1 MGTPNMYRL
10 DALRIPGVVAVRRI
24 LGLDYVHVINASGD
38 DLYVTGF
45 GLPLGES
52 LLPENLFSD
61 KEWFQKNA
69 VRMRGS
75 ATCYRVRTR
84 PIRNLQRDIVLKWN
98 RMGQN
103 VPVQDVE
110 EDIADFEFN
119 SPFEEF
125 SLLMEL
131 KNTRYESPG
140 AIYTHKPLAIFVPHQ
155 RKDLD
160 RLGRREYKMLPLIEA
175 HKELELDMHRSYAV
189 IYEWIK
195 GIDAVEAEEQGFLD
209 ERGMVDLT
217 VGCERKLRSKGFV
230 VHDRKPHHLIVRPRR
245 DGTLATDRNGE
256 ILYGLVDFE
265 LLKRTPQ
272 REDLMRDSK
281 RKLYFL
287 RKLERFN
294 VSPSPFPEHL
304 KQVVILG
311 VDYVYGDAASTK
323 GKLWVLGKS
332 PDLFDYF
339 IPERWEV
346 TPRVRLRVS
355 NEVYYT
361 KTKDNIHIVWRVS
374 NVGSKPDM
382 DPFDARELRVLRAG
396 YNSPFEEI
404 SLALYLR
411 SKGISTI
418 SPLAVYMTGHR
429 VEMADFLFDE
439 SRYQKYSDLLNDEG
453 TPVLRRDRAYMT
465 LWGDWNRPD
474 YECGEK
480 DGSFHQRMS
489 ALHAYRKKLINE
501 ETYFDL
507 IDQMR
512 GRLLQVGV
520 EDLFPRGGHFL
531 ISVDSSGRM
540 IRNERGEPELRLC
553 DFELLKKL

>member
-1 MGTPNMYRL
+1 MYRL
-10 DALRIPGVVAVRRI
+10 DPAKVPGVVGVRRI
-24 LGLDYVHVINASGD
+24 LGLDYVHVMNASGD
-38 DLYVTGF
+38 DLYVTPF
-45 GLPLGES
+45 GLPLAEV

-61 KEWFQKNA
+61 KQWFQENA
-69 VRMRGS
+69 VRLRGS
-75 ATCYRVRTR
+75 GTCYRVRTR

-103 VPVQDVE
+103 VPVQDYE
-110 EDIADFEFN
+110 EDICDFEFN

-131 KNTRYESPG
+131 KNTRHESPG
-140 AIYTHKPLAIFVPHQ
+140 AVYTHKPLAIIVPHE
-155 RKDLD
+155 RKDLQ
-160 RLGRREYKMLPLIEA
+160 RLGRSEHKMLPLIEA

-195 GIDAVEAEEQGFLD
+195 GLDAVEAEERGLLD
-209 ERGMVDLT
+209 VQGMVDLT
-217 VGCERKLRSKGFV
+217 LRCERQLLSKGFV
-230 VHDRKPHHLIVRPRR
+230 VHDRKPHHVIVRPRR
-245 DGTLATDRNGE
+245 DGTLATDRSGR

-265 LLKRTPQ
+265 LLKRTPE
-272 REDLMRDSK
+272 REERMRDSK

-287 RKLERFN
+287 RKLERFK

-304 KQVVILG
+304 KHVQILG
-311 VDYVYGDAASTK
+311 VDYVHGNVASTK
-323 GKLWVLGKS
+323 GKLWVLGKT

-339 IPERWEV
+339 IPERWQV

-382 DPFDARELRVLRAG
+382 DPFDARELRVLRFG

-418 SPLAVYMTGHR
+418 SPLAGYMTGHR
-429 VEMADFLFDE
+429 VEMADFLFDD
-439 SRYQKYSDLLNDEG
+439 SRYQRYRDLLNDDG

-474 YECGEK
+474 YEFGETE
-480 DGSFHQRMS
+480 GSFHQRMS
-489 ALHAYRKKLINE
+489 ALHAYRKNLINE

-507 IDQMR
+507 MDQMR
-512 GRLLQVGV
+512 SRLLQVGV

-531 ISVDSSGRM
+531 IALDSSGSM
-540 IRNERGEPELRLC
+540 IRDQRGEPELRLC
-553 DFELLKKL
+553 NFELLKKL